1 MYTNNRKG
9 NKQLNTITQQRAIA
23 AVWSAL
29 EFFKKLN
36 FNLHNLFLL
45 HVSMIE

>member
-29 EFFKKLN
+29 EFLKKIKFQLA
-36 FNLHNLFLL
+36 
-45 HVSMIE
+45 